1 MRPGVDV
8 ERTDVMRSVRLSST
22 LAGAWMLLWA
32 LAGSP
37 ASAAFPDEPL
47 AAEPARFLIETIT
60 VETSRKASAGI
71 IESETLLEEGGTYSE
86 DDLRRAVA
94 RVHRLPF
101 VLDANFS
108 LRKGSARGAYELVIE
123 ANTARWFFFDR
134 GLHFARFD
142 QIYTL
147 GDFGDG
153 NESDWSQSG
162 LIGGRMFTGRSGVL
176 YGSLGFQSD
185 LASDANGHQL
195 GYTHY
200 NLFGRGIVADVSY
213 ARHGCCS
220 TDVLPYGIDPQLSS
234 WDWVD
239 DEQASL
245 KLAIPLAPHR
255 SLQLGWTE
263 RSGRA
268 DDHRQVLDPFW
279 DTVHDDVFDG
289 IQDSR
294 HLEARWVQDTSDD
307 PVLPSRGTVLSA
319 GVEYDSYRAEKLR
332 AQRYVRD
339 AEGTFR
345 PTGEVGL
352 PGFDGEQLLATASAI
367 RIWSVT
373 PRQSVSAG
381 GQVSVGRSQLNG
393 LALDDRLL
401 PETDLDLYGATL
413 RARHLLRL
421 WAMRE
426 TGNLADLY
434 LDTTLTYGIEAA
446 SPRLGL
452 RDNPL
457 ERLDLTTGVI
467 FRTQWGRLRLAFT
480 YLDLGEVLR

>member
-8 ERTDVMRSVRLSST
+8 ERTDVMRFARF
-22 LAGAWMLLWA
+22 LLLCA
-32 LAGSP
+32 FAASARAQEPP
-37 ASAAFPDEPL
+37 AS
-47 AAEPARFLIETIT
+47 EPARFLIETIT

-101 VLDANFS
+101 VLDATFS
-108 LRKGSARGAYELVIE
+108 LRKGSARGAYELVID
-123 ANTARWFFFDR
+123 ANTVRWFFFDR

-147 GDFGDG
+147 GEFGDG

-176 YGSLGFQSD
+176 YGSLGFQND
-185 LASDANGHQL
+185 LASSANGYQL

-200 NLFGRGIVADVSY
+200 DLFGRGIVADLSY
-213 ARHGCCS
+213 ARHDCCS
-220 TDVLPYGIDPQLSS
+220 TDVLPFGIDPQLSS
-234 WDWVD
+234 WDWED

-245 KLAIPLAPHR
+245 KLAVPLAPHR
-255 SLQLGWTE
+255 SLQFGWTE

-268 DDHRQVLDPFW
+268 DDHQRVLEPFW
-279 DTVHDDVFDG
+279 GERHDAVFDG

-319 GVEYDSYRAEKLR
+319 GLEHDSYRAEKLR

-339 AEGTFR
+339 SEGTFVQA
-345 PTGEVGL
+345 GEVDL

-381 GQVSVGRSQLNG
+381 GQVSAGRSQLDG
-393 LALDDRLL
+393 LVLDDRLL
-401 PETDLDLYGATL
+401 PETDLDLYGATI